1 MKKIVFLLALSLITN
16 GVFSQKKK
24 TSTSSVLA
32 KVDNVT
38 AQIITDKKVKKIVL
52 FVKNE
57 TSVDTL
63 EVRKDIKSNFKPLG
77 FSLSSIT
84 VDGVKLHTV
93 TWKENSVI
101 ATKMKYEAI
110 DITESQIWNTTTK
123 SLLIGNTQK
132 AIHLKETQYLDKG
145 KTATQDVERKRN
157 EGFEFILM
165 PNGDLTLKT
174 KTQENQYKYSKVT
187 DKFESVKV
195 IIAKSSPS
203 KKRR

>member
-1 MKKIVFLLALSLITN
+1 VKKIVFLLALSLLSN
-16 GVFSQKKK
+16 GAFSQKKK
-24 TSTSSVLA
+24 TSNSSILA

-57 TSVDTL
+57 TGVDTL

-77 FSLSSIT
+77 FTLSSIT
-84 VDGVKLHTV
+84 IDGVKLHTV

-101 ATKMKYEAI
+101 TTKMKHEAI
-110 DITESQIWNTTTK
+110 DITESQIWNVTTK
-123 SLLIGNTQK
+123 NLLIDNTQK
-132 AIHLKETQYLDKG
+132 ATHLKETLYLDKG
-145 KTATQDVERKRN
+145 KTVTHDVERKRN

-174 KTQENQYKYSKVT
+174 KTQENHYKYSKVT

-195 IIAKSSPS
+195 TVAKSSS

>member
-1 MKKIVFLLALSLITN
+1 MKKIVFLLVLSLISN
-16 GVFSQKKK
+16 GIFSQKKK

-38 AQIITDKKVKKIVL
+38 AQIITDKKVKKLVL

-57 TSVDTL
+57 MGVDTL
-63 EVRKDIKSNFKPLG
+63 EVKKDIKSDFKPLN

-84 VDGVKLHTV
+84 IDGVKLYALS
-93 TWKENSVI
+93 WKENIVTT
-101 ATKMKYEAI
+101 TKMKYEAI

-123 SLLIGNTQK
+123 SLLMGNTQK
-132 AIHLKETQYLDKG
+132 ATHLKETQYLDKG

-174 KTQENQYKYSKVT
+174 KTQENHYKYNKAT
-187 DKFESVKV
+187 DKFESSKV
-195 IIAKSSPS
+195 VVAKSSSS